1 MAGAAKGSGEAS
13 MSKKQKSYRERLRRG
28 IVILKVPAD
37 HLALAEAM
45 IASGRL
51 SVSEALQRNATEGA
65 TAALL
70 DQWAREVLE
79 TLRYR

>member
-1 MAGAAKGSGEAS
+1 
-13 MSKKQKSYRERLRRG
+13 MSKKQQNYRQRQRAG
-28 IVILKVPAD
+28 IAILKVPVD
-37 HLALAEAM
+37 HLTLADAM

-51 SVSEALQRNATEGA
+51 SASEALQRNATEGA